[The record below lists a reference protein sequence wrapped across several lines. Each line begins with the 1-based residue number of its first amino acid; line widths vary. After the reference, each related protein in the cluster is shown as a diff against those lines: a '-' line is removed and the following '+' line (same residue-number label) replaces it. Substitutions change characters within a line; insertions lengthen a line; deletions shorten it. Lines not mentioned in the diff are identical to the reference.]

1 MTATSRAPAAAP
13 SLGTVR
19 AAWRTWLGHPGVGMA
34 VALLGSLT
42 LVVAGTL
49 PVWGTRLMAPQYPK
63 GLDLWFYG
71 GHVEGPVREVNGLN
85 HYIGM
90 QPIDITRVPEMQLW
104 PLAILSAAALLVAA
118 VLWRGWLGRLAL
130 LGLWLIPVTV
140 LADIQ
145 RWLIIFASE
154 LDDTAA
160 LRVGGFIPLVV
171 GPTRVWNFTVLT
183 YPGMALVLIWL
194 VALAATLARR
204 ARRPSVT
211 GRRVTLVLSLAI
223 AISGTLLVVV
233 PAMGGGEVAAASTSR
248 LARPAAITANASTQ
262 ASDEVQVLIAAAPAG
277 TSVEIPAG
285 TYRGRIVIDKPL
297 VVEAAGRVVLD
308 GGGRGTVVTIT
319 SDDVTLRGFH
329 VANTGGQIEEGAAIK
344 VVEAARVTLERNHL
358 ESFYTGIAALGATDL
373 HIRDNTLVGSGQVSA
388 DAGHAVDG
396 SSSGQSTM
404 APDAHADHAGHADA
418 PPDPAAGPGPR
429 GQGDGISLWN
439 TQATTIASNHI
450 VGVRDGIY
458 LSYADAVL
466 ADSNEVR
473 SSRYAVHS
481 MFGAGIT
488 LFGNHFSGNLA
499 GIVLMYSKDV
509 LVGRNAVIDHR
520 SAGTGV
526 GVAIKDVAGMR
537 LAENVIARNRVG
549 LRLEGTQRT
558 AGAEA
563 TVLRN
568 RISANS
574 IGVSLTPSA
583 DVGFAANTFEGNLND
598 VYAAGQNVA
607 RRNDWSYQGT
617 GNRWSAYA
625 GYDLDADGVGDV
637 PHTAGGVLQVVIAA
651 APALEV
657 FGTSPALHVLASAQ
671 GLWELDRGAIV
682 TDHSP
687 RTDDPAPVL
696 ADLTTSDRA
705 AAGFAGDSPGWFLM
719 GLIMA
724 SLTGVGV
731 AATRA
736 RRVRG
741 TA

>member
-1 MTATSRAPAAAP
+1 
-13 SLGTVR
+13 
-19 AAWRTWLGHPGVGMA
+19 MA
-34 VALLGSLT
+34 VVLAGTL
-42 LVVAGTL
+42 LVVLGGTL
-49 PVWGTRLMAPQYPK
+49 PVWGTRLVAPQYPK

-71 GHVEGPVREVNGLN
+71 GRVEGPVREVNGLN

-104 PLAILSAAALLVAA
+104 PIAVLSAAVLLAAA

-154 LDDTAA
+154 LADTAA
-160 LRVGGFIPLVV
+160 LRVGDFIPLVV

-183 YPGMALVLIWL
+183 YPGMALLLIWL

-204 ARRPSVT
+204 GEPPSIT

-223 AISGTLLVVV
+223 AISGTLLLVV
-233 PAMGGGEVAAASTSR
+233 PSMGDSQVAAASNPPAEAST
-248 LARPAAITANASTQ
+248 RPAEPST
-262 ASDEVQVLIAAAPAG
+262 ASDAADIQVIIAAAPAG
-277 TSVEIPAG
+277 TRVEIPAG
-285 TYRGRIVIDKPL
+285 TYRGRIVIDRPL
-297 VVEAAGRVVLD
+297 VVEAAGRVLLD
-308 GGGRGTVVTIT
+308 GGGWGTVVTIT
-319 SDDVTLRGFH
+319 ADDVTLRGLDI
-329 VANTGGQIEEGAAIK
+329 ANSGGQVEEGAAIK

-358 ESFYTGIAALGATDL
+358 ESFYTGIVALGAKDL
-373 HIRDNTLVGSGQVSA
+373 RITGNTIIGSGQVSA
-388 DAGHAVDG
+388 DAGHALDG
-396 SSSGQSTM
+396 SSSGQTTT
-404 APDAHADHAGHADA
+404 APDAHTDHLDHTGS
-418 PPDPAAGPGPR
+418 PPDATVGPGPR

-439 TQATTIASNHI
+439 TQATTIASNTI
-450 VGVRDGIY
+450 AGVRDGIY

-466 ADSNEVR
+466 ADSNAVR

-481 MFGAGIT
+481 MFGAGVT
-488 LFGNHFSGNLA
+488 LFGNHFSENLA

-537 LAENVIARNRVG
+537 LAENVIARNHVG

-558 AGAEA
+558 AGTEA

-574 IGVSLTPSA
+574 IGVSITASA
-583 DVGFAANTFEGNLND
+583 DVGFAANTFDGNLND

-651 APALEV
+651 APALEA

-682 TDHSP
+682 IDHSP

-696 ADLTTSDRA
+696 ADLTASDRA

-741 TA
+741 PA

>member
-1 MTATSRAPAAAP
+1 
-13 SLGTVR
+13 
-19 AAWRTWLGHPGVGMA
+19 MA
-34 VALLGSLT
+34 VAILGSLT

-118 VLWRGWLGRLAL
+118 VLWRGRLSRLAL

-154 LDDTAA
+154 LADTAA
-160 LRVGGFIPLVV
+160 LRVGDFIPLVV

-204 ARRPSVT
+204 GERPSVT
-211 GRRVTLVLSLAI
+211 GRRVTLVLCLAI

-233 PAMGGGEVAAASTSR
+233 PAMGRGQVAAAST
-248 LARPAAITANASTQ
+248 PVEGGTAATTAATSMSAEDVQALITAAPVGSR
-262 ASDEVQVLIAAAPAG
+262 VQVPAG
-277 TSVEIPAG
+277 S
-285 TYRGRIVIDKPL
+285 YRGHLVIDKPL

-344 VVEAARVTLERNHL
+344 VVEAARVILERNHL
-358 ESFYTGIAALGATDL
+358 ESFYTGIAALGAKDL
-373 HIRDNTLVGSGQVSA
+373 RIRDNVIVGSGQVSA
-388 DAGHAVDG
+388 DAGHALDG
-396 SSSGQSTM
+396 SPSGQST
-404 APDAHADHAGHADA
+404 AASDTHADHTGYTDA

-439 TQATTIASNHI
+439 TQAVTIASNTI
-450 VGVRDGIY
+450 AGVRDGIY

-488 LFGNHFSGNLA
+488 LFGNHISGNLA

-574 IGVSLTPSA
+574 IGVSLTASA

-741 TA
+741 PA